1 MKRKKKDKIST
12 HARDNCS
19 SIFFLTFYR
28 TTKDYNKNQ
37 QWAECS
43 TQDLL
48 LPTLIPLNIISNEK
62 HIAFFSP
69 FGTIQFSYYVTLVV
83 TSGFARFPSSPCFP
97 FICVLCRWK
106 KNKNNPKNY
115 KSTKGGNSLFW
126 RKKNV
131 YINCKHVPN
140 QHWCP
145 QDCHSIIY

>member
-1 MKRKKKDKIST
+1 MILFISFSVMNKKFGKKKLLPYTCKIKILTMISWKEKKRDKIST

-62 HIAFFSP
+62 HIAFF
-69 FGTIQFSYYVTLVV
+69 
-83 TSGFARFPSSPCFP
+83 FP
-97 FICVLCRWK
+97 FLNFSIFILCYISCNIRIRKVPLFSMLSIHLCPLSLK
-106 KNKNNPKNY
+106 KEQK
-115 KSTKGGNSLFW
+115 
-126 RKKNV
+126 
-131 YINCKHVPN
+131 
-140 QHWCP
+140 
-145 QDCHSIIY
+145 